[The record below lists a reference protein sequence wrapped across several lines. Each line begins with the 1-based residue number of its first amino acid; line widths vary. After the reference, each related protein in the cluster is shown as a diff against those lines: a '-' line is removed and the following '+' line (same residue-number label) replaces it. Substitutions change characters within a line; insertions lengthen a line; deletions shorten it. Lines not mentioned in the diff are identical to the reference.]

1 MRTVFFPL
9 ILEHWWVFSHSFDCN
24 SKVFGLRD
32 ARLGGTGSD
41 FSPLPGGIG
50 LRFSVPRRLIIS
62 HLDKGAKLPRQ
73 RAAR

>member
-32 ARLGGTGSD
+32 ARLGGTGSATFRRYPVESAFD
-41 FSPLPGGIG
+41 FRFPGASSSAI
-50 LRFSVPRRLIIS
+50 
-62 HLDKGAKLPRQ
+62 
-73 RAAR
+73 